1 MRFNKLLSL
10 VLAFV
15 ICLATPLT
23 ANSFKAFAGEA
34 SDAVAKVGNT
44 EYASIDE
51 AIANWTNNTTL
62 TLLADVTLSDVI
74 KLSSTEKHVLNLGT
88 FTMTAAS
95 KMDAIQIVN
104 NARGSAGSALEI
116 NADAENPGG
125 IIATGK
131 AIVRTSGKSGVKD
144 RPMIYFK
151 NGIFNASYIV
161 YHTGS
166 NGTNCPQFQFHDGV
180 FNGTIYSNRAL
191 NQFYGGTFNGSL
203 MMSVD
208 SSAYTLV
215 KGGRF
220 KQLSNLYNSSLNS
233 DKFTIGSA
241 KGVYDRSIYVDDE
254 GYYNVVPELP
264 SNGSLEALV
273 SETYNSS
280 IYFYYSKAQTEGM
293 GYTDFEAAMQ
303 KATSSTPVK
312 AFVAPE
318 VLNIS
323 KDLKLDFT
331 EASFESALTIN
342 LTSTSVN
349 TFTMTYSEATAPTE
363 ITVNAYSNMHEVTKS
378 SVTNDGVV
386 TYTVKQ
392 AKLPV
397 IAKIGTAEYVSLAEA
412 HDAATDGQTITL
424 NANAEESSLVIEKD
438 VTLDLNSK
446 KLTLTQANAKAISSG
461 LAIAE
466 GKNVTIKN
474 GTIEGSNGALIQ
486 NYANLT
492 LENVTLENLTL
503 ENVTLDATA
512 GGSALLSMAGE
523 TTISNSQILANEGS
537 LAFEVN
543 GDAKVALASTNVQG
557 LIKLSEDANG
567 EFNGNLTADGVVHSE
582 PGDYVQFAANEEIVR
597 LDEFK
602 FDIDVDGKNEIK
614 TGETIQAVI
623 SLDKAFYSAEYTFT
637 YNTALFTCAEDADG
651 DGVIYG
657 IVFER
662 DANAGFATFNL
673 TAKNNIE
680 KVEVAALTVTGNVVQ
695 YQEQILN
702 QYVNV
707 SEGEEE
713 TIKISLNYTVE
724 IVADY
729 VSGYSLVLVKGN
741 DGGYALNSDNMFYVE
756 AYEAYAII
764 VMGAIDEAGVDA
776 GIAKAT
782 GCETI
787 MPSFDV
793 NCEFVKDGKVDLKD
807 ATIAYACT
815 STHFDVPSY
824 MELYLRADVNADK
837 HVNIVDV
844 NAITANYNG

>member
-1 MRFNKLLSL
+1 MKLNKLLSL

-15 ICLATPLT
+15 ICFAAPLT
-23 ANSFKAFAGEA
+23 VNPLKAFAEDA
-34 SDAVAKVGNT
+34 TTAVAKVGNT
-44 EYASIDE
+44 EYATIDE
-51 AIANWTNNTTL
+51 AITNWTHNTTL
-62 TLLADVTLSDVI
+62 TLLADVTLSNVI
-74 KLSSTEKHVLNLGT
+74 QLSSTEYHVLDLST
-88 FTMTAAS
+88 YTMTAAS

-104 NARGSAGSALEI
+104 NGRSSASYALDI
-116 NADAENPGG
+116 KADAENTGG
-125 IIATGK
+125 ITASGK
-131 AIVRTSGKSGVKD
+131 AVVRTSGIKDVQD
-144 RPMIYFK
+144 RPIIRFY
-151 NGIFNASYIV
+151 NGTFNASYIV
-161 YHTGS
+161 YHSGS
-166 NGTNCPQFQFHDGV
+166 SGTFCPQFQFHGGV
-180 FNGTIYSNRAL
+180 FNGTISTNRTL
-191 NQFYGGTFNGSL
+191 NTFYGGTFNGSL

-220 KQLSNLYNSSLNS
+220 KQLSNLYMSALNS
-233 DKFTIGSA
+233 GKFTIGSA

-254 GYYNVVPELP
+254 GYYNIVTELP

-280 IYFYYSKAQTEGM
+280 NYFAYSKAQTEGM
-293 GYTDFEAAMQ
+293 GYTDFEVAMQ
-303 KATSSTPVK
+303 KVSKSSTVE
-312 AFVAPE
+312 AMVAPE
-318 VLNIS
+318 VINVS
-323 KDLKLDFT
+323 KDLLTLDFT
-331 EASFESALTIN
+331 AASFESALTIN
-342 LTSTSVN
+342 LTSYLVK
-349 TFTMTYSEATAPTE
+349 TFTMTYSETTAPTE
-363 ITVNAYSNMHEVTKS
+363 ITVNAYSNMYEVTKS
-378 SVTNDGVV
+378 SDTNDGVV

-397 IAKIGTAEYVSLAEA
+397 IAKIGTAEYASLAEA
-412 HDAATDGQTITL
+412 YDAATDGQTITL
-424 NANAEESSLVIEKD
+424 NANAEVSSLVIEKD
-438 VTLDLNSK
+438 VTINLNSK

-474 GTIEGSNGALIQ
+474 GTIVGSNGALIQ
-486 NYANLT
+486 NYA
-492 LENVTLENLTL
+492 NLTL

-523 TTISNSQILANEGS
+523 TTISNSQILAKEGS

-543 GDAKVALASTNVQG
+543 GDAKVALTNTNVQG

-567 EFNGNLTADGVVHSE
+567 AFNGNLTAGGVVHSE
-582 PGDYVQFAANEEIVR
+582 PGDYVQFEENGAIVR

-637 YNTALFTCAEDADG
+637 YNTALFTCAEDEDG

-657 IVFER
+657 IVFEK

-673 TAKNNIE
+673 TALNNIE
-680 KVEVAALTVTGNVVQ
+680 KVENAALNVTGNVVQ

-724 IVADY
+724 IVEDY
-729 VSGYSLVLVKGN
+729 VLGYSLVLVRGN
-741 DGGYALNSDNMFYVE
+741 DVGGYALNDVNMFYVE

-764 VMGAIDEAGVDA
+764 VMGAIYEAGVDA

-787 MPSFDV
+787 AKGSYDV

-837 HVNIVDV
+837 HVNTVDV
-844 NAITANYNG
+844 NLITANYNG